1 MIDTSSSQKLL
12 MKTGLILIVIGH
24 LNFISGALVNGT
36 VLRHIANP
44 QDTISLQ
51 YAISNIIPAISAIL
65 VGSLVYMKWRDWW
78 KNQQVHLPVLLPSVA
93 RRACQRQAHSSAHM
107 AQGPLDKL
115 APNQKS
121 QMQII
126 ITLTAIHYFKVR
138 NRAKISYWF

>member
-51 YAISNIIPAISAIL
+51 YAISNIISAISAIL
-65 VGSLVYMKWRDWW
+65 VGSLVYMIRRDQW
-78 KNQQVHLPVLLPSVA
+78 KNQESISLF
-93 RRACQRQAHSSAHM
+93 CC
-107 AQGPLDKL
+107 
-115 APNQKS
+115 
-121 QMQII
+121 
-126 ITLTAIHYFKVR
+126 LT
-138 NRAKISYWF
+138 